1 MEDACTTGKKRG
13 RVKLKKLPLSIFNFR
28 DRTNPNGKMNVS
40 SPLTDKN
47 VDGPIASS
55 KPLFS
60 KESSA
65 DGVMMPIGAAPPM
78 WKSQEF
84 KAPACVKQNKVMQS

>member
-1 MEDACTTGKKRG
+1 M
-13 RVKLKKLPLSIFNFR
+13 
-28 DRTNPNGKMNVS
+28 
-40 SPLTDKN
+40 N

-60 KESSA
+60 MESSA
-65 DGVMMPIGAAPPM
+65 DGVIMPIGAAPPM

-84 KAPACVKQNKVMQS
+84 KAPACVKQNKVMQSCHDAQIAMAIVLLSGFALSGKEFFFPVL

>member
-1 MEDACTTGKKRG
+1 M
-13 RVKLKKLPLSIFNFR
+13 
-28 DRTNPNGKMNVS
+28 
-40 SPLTDKN
+40 N

-60 KESSA
+60 MESSA
-65 DGVMMPIGAAPPM
+65 DGVIMPIGAAPPM

>member
-1 MEDACTTGKKRG
+1 MEDVCATGKKRG
-13 RVKLKKLPLSIFNFR
+13 RV
-28 DRTNPNGKMNVS
+28 
-40 SPLTDKN
+40 N

-60 KESSA
+60 MESSA
-65 DGVMMPIGAAPPM
+65 DGVIMPIGAAPPM

>member
-1 MEDACTTGKKRG
+1 MEDVCAAGKKRG
-13 RVKLKKLPLSIFNFR
+13 RV
-28 DRTNPNGKMNVS
+28 
-40 SPLTDKN
+40 N

-65 DGVMMPIGAAPPM
+65 DGVMMPIGVAPPM

>member
-1 MEDACTTGKKRG
+1 MEDVCATGKKRG

-28 DRTNPNGKMNVS
+28 DRANPNGKMNVS
-40 SPLTDKN
+40 SPLTD
-47 VDGPIASS
+47 